1 MKRFT
6 ILVALIALVGCSQYS
21 EELDKIA
28 ASIQKQTEFHA
39 SMPECDTRTY
49 VEDNKYLRWNAG
61 DEITVFNGN
70 SYNSHWQFAGENG
83 ANSGKFTEVE
93 ENGFVTGTP
102 LNLTANYAIYPYDEN
117 ITITESGVVSL
128 TLPATQAYNHTY
140 ANSFGAGANTMM
152 AVTESTSD
160 NFLAF
165 KNLCGY
171 LKLKF
176 YGDDVTVKSVT
187 IKGNNSEKIAGN
199 ATVTMTYGGE
209 PTITMGNDATDT
221 ITIDCDEGV
230 TLSNDSTNPTIFW
243 VVIPETTFEGG
254 ITITV
259 TDTNDQTFT
268 KTTTNAVPIVNNM
281 IQPMAALEVECEVP
295 IDPENCKIY
304 YAATAKVEPYS
315 KDVFGANIVSNE
327 WNEITGEGVITFD
340 GEVTQ
345 IPVTAFS
352 DCISLTSV
360 TIPDSVTTIGDWAF
374 ENCSSLTSVIIP
386 DGVTTIGD
394 WAFANCSSL
403 TSITIPDSVTTIGDY
418 TFCNCS
424 SLTSVTIPDSVTT
437 IGVGAFNDCYSLT
450 SVTIGDSVTTIGVW
464 AFDGCSSLTSVTIG
478 DSVTTIGT
486 CAFANCESLTSIV
499 IPDSVTTIGVWVFRN
514 CSSLTSVTI
523 SNSVTT
529 IEEGTFE
536 NCISLT
542 SVTIPDSV
550 TTIGEGTFENCSSL
564 TSVTISNSVTTIE
577 KGAFSGCSSLTSVAI
592 PDSVTTIGSQAFY
605 NCSSLTSVT
614 IGNSVTE
621 ILSGTFGD
629 CISLSNI
636 NIPDS
641 VTYVS
646 DYAFNNC
653 SNLPIVDGIR
663 YADTCATAIMDT
675 TLSRYSFKE
684 NIRFLSCSFSNC
696 KNLTSL
702 TIPDSVISS
711 IRTEQFAGCHSL
723 TTVII
728 GSGVTSIEEGAFK
741 WLPNLS
747 NVKIGESVKSIGD
760 YAFFGCQLTS
770 ITIPDSVT
778 TIGDNALCT
787 VMPTQEQEV
796 IVTIGK
802 GVTSIGRDALSVLWS
817 SLYIKAVTPPS
828 GFSESMPSSTIYY
841 IYSESGIIPKI
852 YVPRESYEAYNT
864 MFCAIFD
871 VSNMDDVLMPYDFE

>member
-6 ILVALIALVGCSQYS
+6 ILAALIALVGCSQYS
-21 EELDKIA
+21 EKLDKIA
-28 ASIQKQTEFHA
+28 APIQKQTEFHA

-61 DEITVFNGN
+61 DEITIFNGN
-70 SYNSHWQFAGENG
+70 SYNSHWKFAGEDG
-83 ANSGKFTEVE
+83 ANSGKFHEVE
-93 ENGFVTGTP
+93 EGGFVTGTP
-102 LNLTANYAIYPYDEN
+102 LNLIANYAIYPYDEN

-128 TLPATQAYNHTY
+128 TLPAVQEYDHTY
-140 ANSFGAGANTMM
+140 ANSFGEGANTMM
-152 AVTESTSD
+152 AVTKNSSD

-187 IKGNNSEKIAGN
+187 VKGNNGEKIAGK
-199 ATVTMTYGGE
+199 ATVSMAYGSE
-209 PTITMGNDATDT
+209 PTITMGDDATDT
-221 ITIDCDEGV
+221 ITVDCGEGV
-230 TLSNDSTNPTIFW
+230 ALSSDYENPTIFW
-243 VVIPETTFEGG
+243 VVIPEITFEGG

-352 DCISLTSV
+352 YCDNLISI

-374 ENCSSLTSVIIP
+374 QNCSSLTSVTIP
-386 DGVTTIGD
+386 DSVTSIGKY
-394 WAFANCSSL
+394 AFANCESL
-403 TSITIPDSVTTIGDY
+403 TSITIPDSVTTIGE
-418 TFCNCS
+418 
-424 SLTSVTIPDSVTT
+424 
-437 IGVGAFNDCYSLT
+437 GAFNDCY
-450 SVTIGDSVTTIGVW
+450 
-464 AFDGCSSLTSVTIG
+464 SLTSVTIG

-499 IPDSVTTIGVWVFRN
+499 IPDSVTTIGVWVFQ
-514 CSSLTSVTI
+514 
-523 SNSVTT
+523 
-529 IEEGTFE
+529 
-536 NCISLT
+536 
-542 SVTIPDSV
+542 
-550 TTIGEGTFENCSSL
+550 NCSSL

-577 KGAFSGCSSLTSVAI
+577 KGTFANCESLTSVTIPDSVTTIGDSAFQNCSSLTSVAI
-592 PDSVTTIGSQAFY
+592 GDGVTEIVDYAFEYCSSLTSVTIPDSVTTIGDCAFRG
-605 NCSSLTSVT
+605 CSSLTSVT

-621 ILSGTFGD
+621 ILYGTFGD

-646 DYAFNNC
+646 HYAFNNC

-760 YAFFGCQLTS
+760 YAFFRCQLTS

-802 GVTSIGRDALSVLWS
+802 GVTSIGRDALSVSWS

-828 GFSESMPSSTIYY
+828 GFLESMDSNTIYD